1 MNGPYQKCLKRP
13 LDMIV
18 GALLLIA
25 LSPLLLCIA
34 ILVKVN
40 LGRPVLFRQ
49 RRPGREGEPFFLYKF
64 RTMTDERTTTGE
76 MLPDSARLTRLGN
89 FLRHSSMDELPELLN
104 VVRGEMS
111 LIGPRPL
118 LMEYLERYT
127 PDQARRHYVRPGITG
142 WAQVNGRN
150 AISWEEKFRYD
161 VWYVDHCGFFLDLRI
176 PMLTLSR
183 VIRREGISATGCAT
197 MPPFDNDEE
206 TMKLSPQQTCSV
218 RSHELNY

>member
-161 VWYVDHCGFFLDLRI
+161 VWYVDHCGLLLDVRI
-176 PMLTLSR
+176 LASTAIKILWR
-183 VIRREGISATGCAT
+183 DGISARGCAT
-197 MPPFDNDEE
+197 IPAFTGVEE
-206 TMKLSPQQTCSV
+206 TRPRPERALPKNS
-218 RSHELNY
+218 

>member
-13 LDMIV
+13 LDMII

-111 LIGPRPL
+111 LIRDAPAADGISGTLYPRPSSSAL
-118 LMEYLERYT
+118 RQT
-127 PDQARRHYVRPGITG
+127 RHYGMGTSQ
-142 WAQVNGRN
+142 WAKRYQLGR
-150 AISWEEKFRYD
+150 E
-161 VWYVDHCGFFLDLRI
+161 V
-176 PMLTLSR
+176 
-183 VIRREGISATGCAT
+183 
-197 MPPFDNDEE
+197 
-206 TMKLSPQQTCSV
+206 SV
-218 RSHELNY
+218 